1 MEKVFGKVV
10 AKKNMSNQSQQIKCD
25 MLEEVKKRLKFLEN
39 DTEKVCTFVFQVEQN
54 RIYTVKQLFIRA
66 GENFRKIYK
75 SIVVRN
81 FYRCDLAFFLCCK
94 NCLSPVKREKMSP

>member
-1 MEKVFGKVV
+1 MYDQFLSRWLQHFVEKVFAKVV

-66 GENFRKIYK
+66 VYK
-75 SIVVRN
+75 SIVVQIV
-81 FYRCDLAFFLCCK
+81 YRCDLAFFL
-94 NCLSPVKREKMSP
+94 LL